1 MNASAEALHYP
12 DRDGIT
18 PQDILDVWK
27 DELKRVEDSE
37 KVLHRLKSSINFNSE
52 LDHKQIYIL
61 MECPKIETK
70 ACQLN
75 WN

>member
-1 MNASAEALHYP
+1 MNASAEALLYP

-37 KVLHRLKSSINFNSE
+37 KVLYRLNCSFFNCE
-52 LDHKQIYIL
+52 LDHKQIYKL
-61 MECPKIETK
+61 S
-70 ACQLN
+70 
-75 WN
+75 

>member
-1 MNASAEALHYP
+1 MNACAEALHYP

-37 KVLHRLKSSINFNSE
+37 KVLHRQSL
-52 LDHKQIYIL
+52 Q
-61 MECPKIETK
+61 
-70 ACQLN
+70 
-75 WN
+75 